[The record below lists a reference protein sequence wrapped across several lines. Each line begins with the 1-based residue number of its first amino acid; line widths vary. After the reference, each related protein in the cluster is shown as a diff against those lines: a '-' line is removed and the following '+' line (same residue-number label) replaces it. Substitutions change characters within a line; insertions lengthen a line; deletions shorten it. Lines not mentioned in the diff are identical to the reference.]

1 MINIKYT
8 ILYMA
13 AAMLQLTLIFAQT
26 KTFKVLNEISH
37 IPISDVNIIDVRSN
51 ISIYTDSAGLFKINL
66 EKNYEFKLS
75 KIGFKT
81 IVLHLT
87 SQSSNVIYMPS
98 EEKLIEEAI
107 VIQTG
112 YQSLNP
118 HQSTGASHSLSS
130 SDIQKQIGRNIL
142 GRINNLSPGVRFD
155 NKSTNSELQ
164 KLNISIR
171 GMSTIDGPRDP
182 LIVLDGFIYEGD
194 IDNID
199 PNSVENITILKDA
212 AATSIW
218 GARAG
223 NGVVVITSKRGI
235 SNGKLNVNFSSNFNI
250 SEKEDLYRIF
260 QMPAKEYIAFEKL
273 AFDKGFYDSS
283 IKFTPY
289 FALTP
294 AVTIFEKVK
303 NGALSINEA
312 DEYLKKFYEIDGRD
326 DYTKYFLRNS
336 TLQQNIVNLNG
347 GNNFHRFNFSASNT
361 NERGGSF
368 SSYRKLNL
376 NLNERIQLH
385 EKLDVSVTVNFAKSL
400 MKPGYNQYASY
411 TALGRFYPYM
421 DLVNDIGEANIIE
434 DVYNKSYTDNF
445 RKGLLKSW
453 DYKPYEDLN
462 FIKYNNNL
470 QEIYAVFQSTYRVI
484 PSISF
489 NVAYQTHN
497 QIQEN
502 DINYTKDSRLAR
514 NEYNAFAQYNT
525 STNAMVFPVPDGG
538 IRDFSYAK
546 TLSNTLRSQLNYS
559 QSLQNI
565 ELSSILGLEMREKI
579 TENSNYKT
587 YGYQEDPLTSLPV
600 DFVNNFPL
608 EITKG
613 TGRISGFPRFN
624 KAVNRFVSLYGNLS
638 LSWKNKVGVSSS
650 VRRDGAN
657 IFGALTN
664 DKWKPFWSIG
674 AFYDITKEDFLDF
687 SYFNYFKVRSTYG
700 FSGNVDLRKTPLPLA
715 NTSSNSHSQFPAMV
729 IGTMNDP
736 SLRWE
741 EIRQLNLGLD
751 FQTKNNV
758 VSGNIDFYHKKG
770 ENLYGLSTYDYT
782 TWGRQ
787 GFITKNVASMAG
799 KGMDLMLTVK
809 NINRKINWSTRY
821 ILALNKSITKKYYR
835 QNVVN
840 ASAFLNDGTIITPVE
855 ELPLYGIAGFKWGG
869 LDIEGNPRS
878 YVDGEISNNYAQ
890 IIKEAN
896 EKGIDGNLIFYGSTK
911 PQLFGSLEN
920 IFTFKDFSFSFNIS
934 FQGNYYFRKD
944 ATSYSTFLSNGI
956 AFSDI
961 LDRWMQPG
969 DEVKTNSPSFV
980 YPVQS
985 QRDQVYRQA
994 EINILKA
1001 DHIRFEYINVSW
1013 RKKILLAEHSYL
1025 FDIFLNASNIGLI
1038 WVKNEYGIDP
1048 EFQNRQYPLRTAA
1061 LGFKLNF

>member
-1 MINIKYT
+1 MINIQSI
-8 ILYMA
+8 ILFAMMA
-13 AAMLQLTLIFAQT
+13 LLQSTLIFAQT
-26 KTFKVLNEISH
+26 KTFKVLDQLSLH
-37 IPISDVNIIDVRSN
+37 PVSDVNITDLKNN
-51 ISIYTDSAGLFKINL
+51 ITVYTDSAGLFKINIQ
-66 EKNYEFKLS
+66 KSYEFKLS

-81 IVLHLT
+81 KVLHVT
-87 SQSSNVIYMPS
+87 SQSPNVIYMS
-98 EEKLIEEAI
+98 TEENEIEEAV

-118 HQSTGASHSLSS
+118 HQSTGASHSLNS
-130 SDIQKQIGRNIL
+130 SDIQKQTGRNIL
-142 GRINNLSPGVRFD
+142 TRINNLSPGVRFD
-155 NKSTNSELQ
+155 NKTTSSELQ
-164 KLNISIR
+164 RLNISIR

-182 LIVLDGFIYEGD
+182 LIVLDGFIYEGN

-235 SNGKLNVNFSSNFNI
+235 TNGKLNVSFSTNFNV
-250 SEKEDLYRIF
+250 SEKENLYRIF
-260 QMPAKEYIAFEKL
+260 QMPAKEYIDFEKL
-273 AFDKGFYDSS
+273 AFDKGYYDVT
-283 IKFTPY
+283 IKFSPY

-294 AVTIFEKVK
+294 AVTIFQKLKTGEIS
-303 NGALSINEA
+303 NDEA
-312 DEYLKKFYEIDGRD
+312 EEYLRKYREVDGRD
-326 DYTKYFLRNS
+326 DYTKYFQRNS
-336 TLQQNIVNLNG
+336 TLQQNIITLNG
-347 GNNFHRFNFSASNT
+347 GNSFHRFNFSAAHT
-361 NERGGSF
+361 NEKEDKF

-385 EKLDVSVTVNFAKSL
+385 KNIDIGVTVNYTKSL
-400 MKPGYNQYASY
+400 NKPGYNNYSSY

-421 DLVNDIGEANIIE
+421 DLVNDIGEGNILE
-434 DVYNKSYTDNF
+434 DVYNKSYTDSF
-445 RKGLLKSW
+445 RPGLLKSW

-462 FIKYNNNL
+462 FIKYNNNI
-470 QEIYAVFQSTYRVI
+470 QEIYAVFQSTYRII
-484 PSISF
+484 PSLNF

-514 NEYNAFAQYNT
+514 NEYNVFAQYNNVT
-525 STNAMVFPVPDGG
+525 KEMVFPVPDGG
-538 IRDFSYAK
+538 IRDFSNGK
-546 TLSNTLRSQLNYS
+546 TLSNTLRGQLNYS
-559 QSLQNI
+559 EIIQNF
-565 ELSSILGLEMREKI
+565 ELSSMLGFEMREKI
-579 TENSNYKT
+579 AESSSYKT

-608 EITKG
+608 EISSG
-613 TGRISGFPRFN
+613 SSRIGGFPRFN
-624 KAVNRFVSLYGNLS
+624 KVVNRFVSVYGNLS
-638 LSWKNKVGVSSS
+638 LSWKNKLGVSSS

-674 AFYDITKEDFLDF
+674 AFYDIAKDDFLDLG
-687 SYFNYFKVRSTYG
+687 YFNYFKIRSTYG

-715 NTSSNSHSQFPAMV
+715 NTSANTHSQFPAMV

-741 EIRQLNLGLD
+741 KIRQLNLGLD
-751 FQTKNNV
+751 FQSKNNV
-758 VSGNIDFYHKKG
+758 ISGNIDFYHKRG
-770 ENLYGLSTYDYT
+770 EDLYGLTTYDYT

-799 KGMDLMLTVK
+799 KGMDLMLSVRNVNSTIK
-809 NINRKINWSTRY
+809 WSTRY
-821 ILALNKSITKKYYR
+821 ILALNKSITKEYYR

-840 ASAFLNDGTIITPVE
+840 AAAFLNEGTIITPVE
-855 ELPLYGIAGFKWGG
+855 DLPLYGIAGFKWGG
-869 LDIEGNPRS
+869 LDTEGNPRS
-878 YVDGEISNNYAQ
+878 YVNGEVSNNYAQ

-920 IFTFKDFSFSFNIS
+920 IFTFKDISFSFNIS
-934 FQGNYYFRKD
+934 FQGNYYFRRD
-944 ATSYSTFLSNGI
+944 ATSYSNFLSNGI
-956 AFSDI
+956 AYSDI
-961 LDRWMQPG
+961 MNRWMQPG
-969 DEVKTNSPSFV
+969 DEEKTNTPSFV
-980 YPVQS
+980 YPVQG
-985 QRDQVYRQA
+985 QRDQIYRQA

-1001 DHIRFEYINVSW
+1001 DHIRFEYINLSY
-1013 RKKILLAEHSYL
+1013 RKKLVLADIPYN
-1025 FDIFLNASNIGLI
+1025 FDLFLNVSNIGLI
-1038 WVKNEYGIDP
+1038 WTINRDGIDP